1 VSERSFEL
9 PNQLTLFGA
18 DPRLLPSAEGPSG
31 VDEPSADSAATP
43 SADDLQIQ
51 LFAPPVVLGR
61 EMEAAL
67 AAGRFE
73 LAARLRVVLD
83 QTYGPSLR
91 TDALGFLERLGTSI
105 WEGPLGEALSMWA
118 EMDGQLTAR
127 AHLRDCFRR
136 DFFERLLASHTP
148 ESLVDANR
156 ECLPALAAVLASRLE
171 GSPEAGRR
179 RARGL
184 VRDALLA
191 GRDLLSL
198 DFQHD
203 EAVADLLAE
212 ASPPRW
218 LACLGLI
225 RRLWSATPPGEAG
238 LEHFRNTPTEVRSD
252 EEAALEFWRC
262 LQVAETADCPEEMLH
277 QARRSMKRLRPE
289 LHALYMR
296 RAAETR
302 GS

>member
-1 VSERSFEL
+1 MTVR
-9 PNQLTLFGA
+9 QLTLFGA
-18 DPRLLPSAEGPSG
+18 EPRLLPSEEGPSG
-31 VDEPSADSAATP
+31 VDEPPADSAATP

-51 LFAPPVVLGR
+51 MFAQPVVLGR

-91 TDALGFLERLGTSI
+91 THALGFLERLGTSV
-105 WEGPLGEALSMWA
+105 WEGPLGEVLSVWA
-118 EMDGQLTAR
+118 EIDGQLTGR
-127 AHLRDCFRR
+127 AHLRDCFRSG
-136 DFFERLLASHTP
+136 FFARLLASHTP
-148 ESLVDANR
+148 ESLVDARR
-156 ECLPALAAVLASRLE
+156 ECLPALAAVLASGRE

-191 GRDLLSL
+191 GHNLSSL
-198 DFQHD
+198 DFERD

-212 ASPPRW
+212 DCPPHW

-238 LEHFRNTPTEVRSD
+238 LEGFRNTPAEVGSD

-262 LQVAETADCPEEMLH
+262 LQVAETADCPKEMLY

-296 RAAETR
+296 RATGTR

>member
-1 VSERSFEL
+1 
-9 PNQLTLFGA
+9 LTLFGA
-18 DPRLLPSAEGPSG
+18 EPRLLPSEDGLSG
-31 VDEPSADSAATP
+31 ANEPPADSAATP

-73 LAARLRVVLD
+73 LAARLRAVLD
-83 QTYGPSLR
+83 QTYGPSLG
-91 TDALGFLERLGTSI
+91 THALGFLERLGTSI
-105 WEGPLGEALSMWA
+105 WEGPLGEALAMWV
-118 EMDGQLTAR
+118 DIDSQLTGR
-127 AHLRDCFRR
+127 GHLRDCFRR
-136 DFFERLLASHTP
+136 GFFARLLASHTP
-148 ESLVDANR
+148 ESLVDAKY
-156 ECLPALAAVLASRLE
+156 ECLPALAAVLASRVE

-191 GRDLLSL
+191 GRDLSSL
-198 DFQHD
+198 DFEHD
-203 EAVADLLAE
+203 KAVADLLAE
-212 ASPPRW
+212 DSPPRW

-225 RRLWSATPPGEAG
+225 RRLWSATPPGEASI
-238 LEHFRNTPTEVRSD
+238 EDFRNTPAEVRSD

-262 LQVAETADCPEEMLH
+262 LQVAESADCPEEMLH

-296 RAAETR
+296 RATGNAGIVTDWLK
-302 GS
+302 

>member
-1 VSERSFEL
+1 
-9 PNQLTLFGA
+9 LTLFGA
-18 DPRLLPSAEGPSG
+18 EPRLLPSDEGPSG
-31 VDEPSADSAATP
+31 VDGPTADSAATP

-51 LFAPPVVLGR
+51 LFAQPVVLGR

-73 LAARLRVVLD
+73 LAARLRAVLD

-91 TDALGFLERLGTSI
+91 THALGFLERLGASV
-105 WEGPLGEALSMWA
+105 WEGPPGEALSMWA
-118 EMDGQLTAR
+118 EIDGQLTAR

-136 DFFERLLASHTP
+136 GFFARLLASHTP
-148 ESLVDANR
+148 ESLVDAKR

-191 GRDLLSL
+191 GHDLSSL
-198 DFQHD
+198 DFEHD
-203 EAVADLLAE
+203 KAVADLLAE
-212 ASPPRW
+212 DSPPRW

-225 RRLWSATPPGEAG
+225 RRLWSATSPGEAG
-238 LEHFRNTPTEVRSD
+238 LEVLRNATAEVRSD

-262 LQVAETADCPEEMLH
+262 LQVGESVDTPEQLLH
-277 QARRSMKRLRPE
+277 DARRRMKRLSPE

-296 RAAETR
+296 RANGGL